1 MAHPSLNTLIA
12 NFRGELAALGAA
24 FLWALA
30 TVVYSRVGQNIPP
43 LELNLVKGIIATIML
58 LLTLILSGDL
68 LTAIE
73 PSALG
78 LLLLSGAVGI
88 GLGDT
93 AYFEALKCMGARRT
107 LLLET
112 LAPPSAGLIALI
124 FLRERLSIGA
134 WSGIMLTV
142 LGVAWV
148 VTERAPGA
156 PEGPT
161 HLWRGIIFGS
171 LAALAQASGVVI
183 SHAALIQTSISPLW
197 STFLRLVAG
206 VLILLLWIP
215 LTRQPVGRWLKLQQ
229 SRQLWG
235 VIVCATFAGNY
246 LAIWLQQ
253 TSLKFT
259 NAGTAQTL
267 LATSP
272 LFVLPITAW
281 RGEAI
286 SPRAIVGVLVA
297 LGGIGLL
304 FGLT

>member
-1 MAHPSLNTLIA
+1 M
-12 NFRGELAALGAA
+12 
-24 FLWALA
+24 WALA
-30 TVVYSRVGQNIPP
+30 TVAYSRVGKNIPP
-43 LELNLVKGIIATIML
+43 LELNLVKGLIAIIML
-58 LLTLILSGDL
+58 LLTLILSGNPL
-68 LTAIE
+68 MTIE

-78 LLLLSGAVGI
+78 LILLSGAVGI

-93 AYFEALKCMGARRT
+93 AYLEALKCIGARRT

-112 LAPPSAGLIALI
+112 LAPPLAGLIALI
-124 FLRERLSIGA
+124 FLGEILSLVA
-134 WSGIMLTV
+134 WSGITLTV

-148 VTERAPGA
+148 VTERVPNAS
-156 PEGPT
+156 EGPT

-183 SHAALIQTSISPLW
+183 SHAALIQTNISPLW
-197 STFLRLVAG
+197 STLLRLTAG
-206 VLILLLWIP
+206 VLTLLFWIP
-215 LTRQPVGRWLKLQQ
+215 LARQPVGRWLKLQH
-229 SRQLWG
+229 SRRLWG
-235 VIVCATFAGNY
+235 VIVFATFAGNY

-253 TSLKFT
+253 TSLKLT
-259 NAGTAQTL
+259 NAGTAQAL

-272 LFVLPITAW
+272 LFVLPIAAW
-281 RGEAI
+281 RGEKI